1 MAKIV
6 KNISLYITL
15 VFFYYKFTIVASY
28 TEQEKKQLHSISIVE
43 IMAHFGKRLDHTR
56 SGLYFSPF
64 RDERTP
70 SFHIDEAKNT
80 WYDYGTSEGGSL
92 FDFVCK
98 FVNISRGEVYDWL
111 ASFRNMVPESEYQE
125 VIAPMLQRKPQSS
138 RIVIDSASHTFTR
151 YKLIEYANERA
162 ISKEVLE
169 KYCEEI
175 IYHVD
180 SAPDRQFYAIGFKNN
195 SDGYVLRSSISK
207 RCSSSDITTL
217 GSDGQKTQDVTSDKV
232 LVFEGFMDFLSWIT
246 DVKQETPQYDCC
258 ILNSVS
264 NVARALPWIMEHQN
278 IAAFMDNDDAGRETL
293 QKIMDCAS
301 ESTHDVCVYDMSKL
315 YEGYNDL
322 NEKLS
327 DELSKKDQSSINTK
341 HHGTNII

>member
-1 MAKIV
+1 M
-6 KNISLYITL
+6 
-15 VFFYYKFTIVASY
+15 ASY
-28 TEQEKKQLHSISIVE
+28 TEQEKKQLHAISIVE
-43 IMAHFGKRLDHTR
+43 IMAHYGKRLDHTR

-80 WYDYGTSEGGSL
+80 WYDYGTSEGGNL

-98 FVNISRGEVYDWL
+98 FVNITRGEVYDWL
-111 ASFRNMVPESEYQE
+111 ASFRHMVPENEYKAL
-125 VIAPMLQRKPQSS
+125 IAPMLERKPHSS
-138 RIVIDSASHTFTR
+138 RIVIDSASHHFTR
-151 YKLIEYANERA
+151 RKLVEYAADRA
-162 ISKEVLE
+162 VSKEVLE

-175 IYHVD
+175 VYHVD
-180 SAPDRQFYAIGFKNN
+180 SAPDRKFYAIGFKNN
-195 SDGYVLRSSISK
+195 SGGYVLRSSISK

-217 GSDGQKTQDVTSDKV
+217 GSDGEMTQDATCDKV

-246 DVKQETPQYDCC
+246 DVKQQTPQYDCC

-264 NVARALPWIMEHQN
+264 NIARALPWIMEHRN
-278 IAAFMDNDDAGRETL
+278 IAAFLDNDDAGRETL
-293 QKIMDCAS
+293 QKIMDSAS
-301 ESTHDVCVYDMSKL
+301 EGAHDVCVYDMSRL

-327 DELSKKDQSSINTK
+327 DELTSNQSSINTK
-341 HHGTNII
+341 HHGTDTI

>member
-1 MAKIV
+1 M
-6 KNISLYITL
+6 
-15 VFFYYKFTIVASY
+15 ASY
-28 TEQEKKQLHSISIVE
+28 TEQEKKQLHAISIVE
-43 IMAHFGKRLDHTR
+43 IMAHYGKRLDHTR

-80 WYDYGTSEGGSL
+80 WYDYGTSEGGNL

-98 FVNISRGEVYDWL
+98 FVNITRGEVYDWL
-111 ASFRNMVPESEYQE
+111 ASFRHMVPESEYKTL
-125 VIAPMLQRKPQSS
+125 IAPMLERKPHSS
-138 RIVIDSASHTFTR
+138 RIVIDSASHHFTR
-151 YKLIEYANERA
+151 RKLVEYAADRA
-162 ISKEVLE
+162 VSKEVLE

-175 IYHVD
+175 VYHVD
-180 SAPDRQFYAIGFKNN
+180 SAPDRKFYAIGFKNN
-195 SDGYVLRSSISK
+195 SGGYVLRSSISK

-217 GSDGQKTQDVTSDKV
+217 GSDGEITQDATCDKV

-246 DVKQETPQYDCC
+246 DVKQQTPQYDCC

-264 NVARALPWIMEHQN
+264 NIARALPWIMEHRN

-293 QKIMDCAS
+293 QKIMDSTS
-301 ESTHDVCVYDMSKL
+301 EGAHDVCVYDMSRL

-327 DELSKKDQSSINTK
+327 DELTSNQSSINTK
-341 HHGTNII
+341 HHGTDTI

>member
-1 MAKIV
+1 M
-6 KNISLYITL
+6 
-15 VFFYYKFTIVASY
+15 ASY
-28 TEQEKKQLHSISIVE
+28 TEQEKKQLHAISIVE
-43 IMAHFGKRLDHTR
+43 IMAHYGKRLDHTR

-80 WYDYGTSEGGSL
+80 WYDYGTSEGGNL

-98 FVNISRGEVYDWL
+98 FVNITRGEVYDWL
-111 ASFRNMVPESEYQE
+111 ASFRHMVPESEYKAL
-125 VIAPMLQRKPQSS
+125 IAPMLERKPHSS
-138 RIVIDSASHTFTR
+138 RIVIDSVSHHFTR
-151 YKLIEYANERA
+151 RKLVEYAADRA
-162 ISKEVLE
+162 VSKEVLE

-175 IYHVD
+175 VYHVD
-180 SAPDRQFYAIGFKNN
+180 SAPDRKFYAIGFKNN
-195 SDGYVLRSSISK
+195 SGGYVLRSSISK

-217 GSDGQKTQDVTSDKV
+217 GSDGEMTQDATCDKV

-246 DVKQETPQYDCC
+246 DVKQQTPQYDCC

-264 NVARALPWIMEHQN
+264 NIARALPWIMEHRN
-278 IAAFMDNDDAGRETL
+278 IAAFLDNDDAGRETL
-293 QKIMDCAS
+293 QKIMDSAS
-301 ESTHDVCVYDMSKL
+301 EGAHDVCVYDMSRL

-327 DELSKKDQSSINTK
+327 DELTSNQSSINTK
-341 HHGTNII
+341 HHGTDTI

>member
-1 MAKIV
+1 M
-6 KNISLYITL
+6 
-15 VFFYYKFTIVASY
+15 ASY
-28 TEQEKKQLHSISIVE
+28 TEQEKKQLHAISIVE
-43 IMAHFGKRLDHTR
+43 IMAHYGKRLDHTR

-80 WYDYGTSEGGSL
+80 WYDYGTSEGGNL

-98 FVNISRGEVYDWL
+98 FVNITRGEVYDWL
-111 ASFRNMVPESEYQE
+111 ASFRHMVPESEYKAL
-125 VIAPMLQRKPQSS
+125 IAPMLERKPHSS
-138 RIVIDSASHTFTR
+138 RIVIDSASHHFTR
-151 YKLIEYANERA
+151 RKLVEYAADRA
-162 ISKEVLE
+162 VSKEVLE

-175 IYHVD
+175 VYHVD
-180 SAPDRQFYAIGFKNN
+180 SAPDRKFYAIGFKNN
-195 SDGYVLRSSISK
+195 SGGYVLRSSISK

-217 GSDGQKTQDVTSDKV
+217 GSDGEITQDATCDKV

-246 DVKQETPQYDCC
+246 DVKQQTPQYDCC

-264 NVARALPWIMEHQN
+264 NIARALPWIMEHRN
-278 IAAFMDNDDAGRETL
+278 IAAFLDNDDAGRETL
-293 QKIMDCAS
+293 QKIMDSAS
-301 ESTHDVCVYDMSKL
+301 EGAHDVCVYDMSRL

-327 DELSKKDQSSINTK
+327 DELTSNQSSINTK
-341 HHGTNII
+341 HHGTDTI

>member
-1 MAKIV
+1 M
-6 KNISLYITL
+6 
-15 VFFYYKFTIVASY
+15 ASY
-28 TEQEKKQLHSISIVE
+28 TEQEKKQLHAISIVE
-43 IMAHFGKRLDHTR
+43 IMAHYGKRLDHTR
-56 SGLYFSPF
+56 SGLYYSPF

-80 WYDYGTSEGGSL
+80 WYDYGTSEGGNL

-98 FVNISRGEVYDWL
+98 FVNITRGEVYDWL
-111 ASFRNMVPESEYQE
+111 ASFRHMVPESEYKAL
-125 VIAPMLQRKPQSS
+125 IAPMLERKPHSS
-138 RIVIDSASHTFTR
+138 RIVIDSASHHFTR
-151 YKLIEYANERA
+151 RKLVEYAADRA
-162 ISKEVLE
+162 VSKEVLE

-175 IYHVD
+175 VYHVD
-180 SAPDRQFYAIGFKNN
+180 SAPDRKFYAIGFKNN
-195 SDGYVLRSSISK
+195 SGGYVLRSSISK

-217 GSDGQKTQDVTSDKV
+217 GSDGEITQDATCDKV

-246 DVKQETPQYDCC
+246 DVKQQTPQYDCC

-264 NVARALPWIMEHQN
+264 NIARALPWIMEHRN

-293 QKIMDCAS
+293 QKIMDSAS
-301 ESTHDVCVYDMSKL
+301 EGAHDVCVYDMSRL

-327 DELSKKDQSSINTK
+327 DELTSNQSSINTK
-341 HHGTNII
+341 HHGTDTI

>member
-1 MAKIV
+1 M
-6 KNISLYITL
+6 
-15 VFFYYKFTIVASY
+15 ASY
-28 TEQEKKQLHSISIVE
+28 TEQEKKQLHAISIVE
-43 IMAHFGKRLDHTR
+43 IMAHYGKRLDHTR

-80 WYDYGTSEGGSL
+80 WYDYGTSEGGNL

-98 FVNISRGEVYDWL
+98 FVNITRGEVYDWL
-111 ASFRNMVPESEYQE
+111 ASFRHMVPESEYKTL
-125 VIAPMLQRKPQSS
+125 IAPMLERKPHSS
-138 RIVIDSASHTFTR
+138 RIVIDSASHHFTR
-151 YKLIEYANERA
+151 RKLVEYAADRA
-162 ISKEVLE
+162 VSKEVLE

-175 IYHVD
+175 VYHVD
-180 SAPDRQFYAIGFKNN
+180 SAPDRKFYAIGFKNN
-195 SDGYVLRSSISK
+195 SGGYVLRSSISK

-217 GSDGQKTQDVTSDKV
+217 GSYGEMTQDATCDKV

-246 DVKQETPQYDCC
+246 DVKQQTPQYDCC

-264 NVARALPWIMEHQN
+264 NIARALPWIMEHRN
-278 IAAFMDNDDAGRETL
+278 IAAFLDNDDAGRETL
-293 QKIMDCAS
+293 QKIMDSAS
-301 ESTHDVCVYDMSKL
+301 EGAHDVCVYDMSRL

-327 DELSKKDQSSINTK
+327 DELTSNQSSINTK
-341 HHGTNII
+341 HHGTDTI

>member
-1 MAKIV
+1 M
-6 KNISLYITL
+6 
-15 VFFYYKFTIVASY
+15 ASY
-28 TEQEKKQLHSISIVE
+28 TEQEKKQLHAISIVE
-43 IMAHFGKRLDHTR
+43 IMAHYGKRLDHTR

-80 WYDYGTSEGGSL
+80 WYDYGTSEGGNL

-98 FVNISRGEVYDWL
+98 FVNITRGEVYDWL
-111 ASFRNMVPESEYQE
+111 ASFRHMVPESEYKAL
-125 VIAPMLQRKPQSS
+125 IAPMLERKPHSS
-138 RIVIDSASHTFTR
+138 RIVIDSASHHFTR
-151 YKLIEYANERA
+151 RKLVEYASDRA
-162 ISKEVLE
+162 VSKEVLE

-175 IYHVD
+175 VYHVD
-180 SAPDRQFYAIGFKNN
+180 SAPDRKFYAIGFMNN
-195 SDGYVLRSSISK
+195 SGGYVLRSSISK

-217 GSDGQKTQDVTSDKV
+217 GSDGEMTQDATCDKV

-246 DVKQETPQYDCC
+246 DVKQQTPQYDCC

-264 NVARALPWIMEHQN
+264 NIARALPWIMEHRN

-293 QKIMDCAS
+293 QKIMDSAS
-301 ESTHDVCVYDMSKL
+301 EGAHDVCVYDMSRL

-327 DELSKKDQSSINTK
+327 DELTSNQSSINTK
-341 HHGTNII
+341 HHGTDTI